1 MDSTKELRVIDFS
14 QEKSFKANGTEYF
27 VEAGLSFDRFL
38 MYQMLQV
45 ECGYDVSFSSMF
57 ENMKKAFELLNK
69 QKPAEAA
76 VLIHNI
82 MQGVA
87 KVEERR
93 MPVLQMCA
101 LFINTKEEDRKKI
114 DNDMVDK
121 KIKDWTQEGL
131 DIRPFFQLALSSIQ
145 NFSNAWQ
152 EISLNISG
160 EQSAKKK

>member
-1 MDSTKELRVIDFS
+1 MESTKELKVIDFS
-14 QEKSFKANGTEYF
+14 KQKSFKANGAEYF
-27 VEAGLSFDRFL
+27 VESGLSFDRFL

-76 VLIHNI
+76 VIIHNI

-87 KVEERR
+87 KVEERKI
-93 MPVLQMCA
+93 PVLQMCA
-101 LFINTKEEDRKKI
+101 LFINTKDEDRKKI

-121 KIKDWTQEGL
+121 KIKDWTEEGL

-145 NFSNAWQ
+145 NFSNAWR

-160 EQSAKKK
+160 DQIATKK